1 MISLIRQLVLTG
13 VLLVV
18 SIQALVAQGLP
29 RTRPE
34 EVGMSAH
41 RLERL
46 TDVLQGY
53 VDEGELA
60 GAVALVARHGK
71 VVYLNGVGFSDRE
84 AGTAMSENSIFRIAS
99 QTKAPISVGVLMLQE
114 EGRLLIS
121 DPVGKYL
128 PEFMQTTV
136 AEPDGNGGYK
146 VVDAVRPITIRD
158 LLTHTAGI
166 SYGGGPARD
175 RWEAAGVTGWYF
187 AGWDEPVGATVTRLA
202 ALPFDAQPGTQFVYG
217 YNTDILGALIERISG
232 MPLDVFMRERILGP
246 LEMNDTHFYLP
257 REKAPRLAAVY
268 SAADTGIVRAP
279 DAGQETDFDFLGAP
293 VGQGAY
299 VNGPRA
305 SFSGGAG
312 FLSTASD
319 YSRFLQMM
327 LNGGELDGVRILT
340 RKTVELMTAD
350 HLGGIPFT
358 FGAGQ
363 GFGLGFFVVTDPAAT
378 GLPSSV
384 GEYGWFG
391 AYHSAYWVDPTEN
404 LVVVYLTQL
413 MPAGNIDDQG
423 KMRTLVYQ
431 AILD

>member
-84 AGTAMSENSIFRIAS
+84 AGTAMAENSIFRIAS

-121 DPVGKYL
+121 DPVGKYM

-232 MPLDVFMRERILGP
+232 MPLDVFMRERILEP
-246 LEMNDTHFYLP
+246 LGMNDTHFYLP

-299 VNGPRA
+299 VNGPRT

-327 LNGGELDGVRILT
+327 LNGGELDGARILT

-423 KMRTLVYQ
+423 KMRALVYQ

>member
-84 AGTAMSENSIFRIAS
+84 AGTAMAENSIFRIAS

-232 MPLDVFMRERILGP
+232 MPLDVFMRERILEP

-279 DAGQETDFDFLGAP
+279 DAGHETDFDFLGAP

-327 LNGGELDGVRILT
+327 LNGGELDGARILT

-423 KMRTLVYQ
+423 KMRALVYQ

>member
-84 AGTAMSENSIFRIAS
+84 AGTAMAENSIFRIAS

-187 AGWDEPVGATVTRLA
+187 ASWDEPVGATVTRLA

-232 MPLDVFMRERILGP
+232 MPLDVFMRERILEP

-327 LNGGELDGVRILT
+327 LNGGELDGARILT

-423 KMRTLVYQ
+423 KMRALVYQ